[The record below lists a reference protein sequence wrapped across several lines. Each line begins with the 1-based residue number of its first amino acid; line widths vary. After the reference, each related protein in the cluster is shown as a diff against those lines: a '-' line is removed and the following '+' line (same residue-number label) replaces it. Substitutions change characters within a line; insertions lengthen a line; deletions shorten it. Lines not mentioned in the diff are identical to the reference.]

1 MIENS
6 TSTSNATREQ
16 IDDLNQ
22 ELKAVLASI
31 SYDPESVR
39 MVHGI
44 LSSLKNCKTTEQI
57 ATIAQLSG
65 QISSLKHNRT
75 KAEINRIVSQ
85 TRHNSEIALEALNKL
100 LSR

>member
-6 TSTSNATREQ
+6 TSTSNATQEQ
-16 IDDLNQ
+16 LDDLNK
-22 ELKAVLASI
+22 ELKAVSDSI

-57 ATIAQLSG
+57 ATIAYLAG
-65 QISSLKHNRT
+65 HISSLGHNRT
-75 KAEINRIVSQ
+75 KTEIDRIVSQ
-85 TRHNSEIALEALNKL
+85 TRYNSVMALEALNKL
-100 LSR
+100 FSR